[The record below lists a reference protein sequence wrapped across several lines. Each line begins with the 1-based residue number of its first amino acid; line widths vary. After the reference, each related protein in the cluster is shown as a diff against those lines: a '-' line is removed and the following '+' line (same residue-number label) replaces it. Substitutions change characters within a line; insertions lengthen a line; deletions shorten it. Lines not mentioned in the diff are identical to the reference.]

1 MQLCVSACHDRL
13 IQRKAGLLYRS
24 AGCGARSRERNHI
37 LADIHFFAQHR
48 PGSTKI
54 KGFNTENGN
63 NKIKLTVV
71 ALKASFLQS
80 FTVSAEHT
88 LPL

>member
-1 MQLCVSACHDRL
+1 MSFGEKRDLQGCCQKKSVL
-13 IQRKAGLLYRS
+13 RKFSLEFEA
-24 AGCGARSRERNHI
+24 
-37 LADIHFFAQHR
+37 
-48 PGSTKI
+48 KI
-54 KGFNTENGN
+54 KAASM
-63 NKIKLTVV
+63 KLTVV